1 MTVHRN
7 EHQDNA
13 KGWAWTTL
21 NAEPIDFNAG
31 FRRDMRFADID
42 GDQKAD
48 AIWIHPQ
55 DGSAVVWLSKDP
67 SNRAGWVRASGFPAT
82 QIPDRQ
88 ISAANIQFGRIATPY
103 GRADYI
109 QTDPSTGAWTV
120 WRNDCDKLDS
130 GAKGEDT
137 SNHQNPGGAS
147 GASGASNA
155 GGSGGAGNA
164 GGSSG
169 GSHPGGS
176 SGSSGGNSGP
186 ASSGA
191 AVCGDPEPTTLALG
205 GSGHAPTNAPGG
217 GNRGSPAASPAP
229 TGEVIVFGGSAYTEN
244 GNTQFIIAGQT
255 LTPGGEITV
264 QGTPIS
270 LASGGTVAVIGGSTQ
285 QLSPTNAVGGLN
297 PADPGVSEILTV
309 GGSTYIGNAGSGF
322 VIDGQTLTP
331 GGQIT
336 VAGGTPVSLAPGGS
350 VAIVAGSTE
359 SLLATITGKPTI
371 VFGGTTVS
379 HVIQEST
386 SSHIM

>member
-7 EHQDNA
+7 EHQNNA

-67 SNRAGWVRASGFPAT
+67 SNRAGWVRASAFPAT
-82 QIPDRQ
+82 QIPGRQ

-120 WRNDCDKLDS
+120 WRNDCDKLES
-130 GAKGEDT
+130 GTKGEDT
-137 SNHQNPGGAS
+137 SNNQNPGGAS
-147 GASGASNA
+147 GANSASGS
-155 GGSGGAGNA
+155 
-164 GGSSG
+164 GSSG
-169 GSHPGGS
+169 GSSGSGGSGGSSGS
-176 SGSSGGNSGP
+176 SGSSGGNAGSASSGVAVCGEPEPTTYALGGSGP
-186 ASSGA
+186 ASS
-191 AVCGDPEPTTLALG
+191 
-205 GSGHAPTNAPGG
+205 NAPGG
-217 GNRGSPAASPAP
+217 ANGGSSAASPAP

-297 PADPGVSEILTV
+297 PADSGVAEILMV

-322 VIDGQTLTP
+322 VIDGQTLKP

-336 VAGGTPVSLAPGGS
+336 VAGGTPVSLAPGGL

-371 VFGGTTVS
+371 VIDGTTVS
-379 HVIQEST
+379 HIIQGNT
-386 SSHIM
+386 